1 MTSIAIPAGQSAREL
16 DAQIRALVN
25 ESFAHRAVHHPYLQA
40 FACGDFPDPLAAVRQ
55 YAWEY
60 SGYSAWFPMYLR
72 SVIDRLQRDDHR
84 TLLLHNLEEE
94 KGQLGE
100 DDCEALRGVGID
112 PATVMGIPHPTLF
125 RRFCY
130 SLGITDAQLAA
141 PSAAAVQWRTRF
153 FQFLQ
158 NATEA
163 QAVGALGLGTEQIVR
178 PVYEKL
184 LSGIKRLGILMREQY
199 VFFELHCLV
208 DDQHQ
213 QDLLSIARDLAAT
226 PEGLR
231 DLRSGMRTALAL
243 RCEFWDHMLQASN
256 RTREA
261 HSA

>member
-1 MTSIAIPAGQSAREL
+1 MTSIAIPAGQSAPEL

-40 FACGDFPDPLAAVRQ
+40 FARGDFRDPLAAVRQ

-60 SGYSAWFPMYLR
+60 SGYSAWFPQYLR

-84 TLLLHNLEEE
+84 TLLLHNLEAE

-112 PATVMGIPHPTLF
+112 PATVMGVPHPVLF

-184 LSGIKRLGILMREQY
+184 L
-199 VFFELHCLV
+199 
-208 DDQHQ
+208 
-213 QDLLSIARDLAAT
+213 
-226 PEGLR
+226 
-231 DLRSGMRTALAL
+231 
-243 RCEFWDHMLQASN
+243 
-256 RTREA
+256 
-261 HSA
+261 